1 MSLFTFLVTQH
12 FKTFKDIRLPWS
24 NLQQPLLRT
33 NIRLT
38 PRFQRSGFARVSKYT
53 ALPHWPGPER
63 VYVSGGTR
71 ITAHKDAKV
80 DKAVSLH
87 SFREAVD
94 AQARPKPFHLVQLLG
109 HLDTPLKVP
118 QHLRFKLVQ
127 WSLEKYQR
135 KSPSAGSNLRL
146 EFEDWKRLR
155 DNMVRDGYRRQWTT
169 AMFRGEERRVYL
181 YREKD
186 HAIVSWQAC
195 LQHVIASTNSFLRNN
210 TSCGLLIE
218 HSLDFSEISIL
229 DLRVINGSVDIIH
242 QKS

>member
-38 PRFQRSGFARVSKYT
+38 PRFQRSAFARVSKYT

-80 DKAVSLH
+80 DKAASLQ

-109 HLDTPLKVP
+109 HLDTPLKVQIAADVTDLP
-118 QHLRFKLVQ
+118 QHLKFKLVQ

-135 KSPSAGSNLRL
+135 KAPSAGSNLRI
-146 EFEDWKRLR
+146 
-155 DNMVRDGYRRQWTT
+155 
-169 AMFRGEERRVYL
+169 
-181 YREKD
+181 EKD
-186 HAIVSWQAC
+186 
-195 LQHVIASTNSFLRNN
+195 
-210 TSCGLLIE
+210 
-218 HSLDFSEISIL
+218 
-229 DLRVINGSVDIIH
+229 
-242 QKS
+242 